1 MGTSLVFILACVTAH
16 LSLQPSVAF
25 SPIQPLPSAN
35 NINRIPPNNGQTNNQ
50 SSRTGPSSLQS
61 VQERSSTTVGQEATL
76 SRLSSAETIFE
87 EFATFLETKQS
98 EIIAQIEQK
107 DASGAKFCRDT
118 WGIFAQNNDRN
129 DEDDDENAGTAMK
142 LSGGITRVIQGG
154 DVVEKGACS
163 LTLLRGG
170 KLTAERAA
178 AIRGRQQG
186 TDEAQQI
193 KEGDEYYAAAL
204 SMVLHTRSPMVPTFR
219 SDVRIFMV
227 NPSADGGDRNARAGT
242 LAWFGGGADLT
253 PYYLF
258 DEDITFFHQKMKH
271 LCEAHSSVDRDS
283 HKIDYDEMKKAC
295 DDYFYLP
302 ARSEHR
308 GVGGIFFDDMPAS
321 DDSLSFVYDV
331 VDSWMPSWF
340 PIIDKRQSLAYT
352 EQQRNW
358 QLLRRGRYLEFNLL
372 YDRGVKF
379 GLANANPR
387 VEGVMVSAPPLIAW
401 EYNHEI
407 QEGSEEARL
416 MEILKNPIDW
426 IK

>member
-1 MGTSLVFILACVTAH
+1 MRPMLDNNVTRIWTCAAFH
-16 LSLQPSVAF
+16 LLFLHASTIAF
-25 SPIQPLPSAN
+25 SPQAHPLLLNQLNTS
-35 NINRIPPNNGQTNNQ
+35 IIYNQ
-50 SSRTGPSSLQS
+50 SLSTSSSSSSLSTSRTSSSPLKATQQ
-61 VQERSSTTVGQEATL
+61 QEQEL
-76 SRLSSAETIFE
+76 FE
-87 EFATFLETKQS
+87 DFASFLELKQN
-98 EIIAQIEQK
+98 EIIEQIEEM
-107 DASGAKFCRDT
+107 DGSDAKFCRDT
-118 WGIFAQNNDRN
+118 WGVFANSNTSTSSSPQQ
-129 DEDDDENAGTAMK
+129 K
-142 LSGGITRVIQGG
+142 SGGITRVIQGG
-154 DVVEKGACS
+154 NVVEKGACS

-178 AIRGRQQG
+178 AIRGRQQNN
-186 TDEAQQI
+186 DAEKI

-227 NPSADGGDRNARAGT
+227 NTSSSPSSKNSGGT
-242 LAWFGGGADLT
+242 MAWFGGGADLT

-258 DEDITFFHQKMKH
+258 DEDITFFHEKMKT
-271 LCEAHSSVDRDS
+271 LCDS
-283 HKIDYDEMKKAC
+283 HSHQDGELGEHINYDQMKHAC
-295 DDYFYLP
+295 DEYFYLP

-321 DDSLSFVYDV
+321 KDSLAFVQDV
-331 VDSWMPSWF
+331 VESWMPSWF
-340 PIIDKRQSLAYT
+340 PIIEKRQPLGYT

-407 QEGSEEARL
+407 TDGSEEARL
-416 MEILKNPIDW
+416 MAILKNPNDW
-426 IK
+426 VKK